1 MRRAYESPV
10 WTMPMLTPIPFRPD
24 EAHRRLYRS
33 ALGQYATGVTVITTM
48 TDDGP
53 TGMTVNSFTSVSLD
67 PPLVLWCLADNSQR
81 YDVFSGA
88 RTYAINVLH
97 SGQYELAMVFAKDG
111 GHFTEANSFAG
122 ALGAPVLRDALAVFE
137 CRLEQTVAVGDHS
150 VIVGR
155 VDQLSYREGDPL
167 IFQGGHFGTFSG

>member
-1 MRRAYESPV
+1 MSLQEKMTHFVPGARLGEAES
-10 WTMPMLTPIPFRPD
+10 
-24 EAHRRLYRS
+24 RS
-33 ALGQYATGVTVITTM
+33 LRGALSRFGTGVAIVTTQGA
-48 TDDGP
+48 DGP
-53 TGMTVNSFTSVSLD
+53 VGMTVNSFSSVSLD